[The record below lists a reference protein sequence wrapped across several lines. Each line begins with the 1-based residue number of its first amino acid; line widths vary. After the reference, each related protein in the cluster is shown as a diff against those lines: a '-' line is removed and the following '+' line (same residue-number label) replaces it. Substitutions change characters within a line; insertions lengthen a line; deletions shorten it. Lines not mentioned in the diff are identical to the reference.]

1 MASASGESKSAA
13 QRAAQ
18 LRDEISGHDHRYYVL
33 NEPAIP
39 DAEYDRLMKELRTI
53 EEAHPSLVTP
63 DSPTQRVAGAAAAE
77 FAEARHAIPMLS
89 LENGFS
95 EEDLADF
102 DRKVRERLARSES
115 EKAGAIEYAAEP
127 KLDGLAISVMYRD
140 GEYFRAATRGD
151 GVTGEDVTANV
162 ATIRSV
168 PRKLRGKPPAVL
180 EVRGEVFLPFA
191 GFEKMNLD
199 AAARGDKLYVNP
211 RNAASGSLR
220 QLDPRITASRPLDL
234 FFYSL
239 GVVEGGA
246 VPDRQSGLAP
256 WLNSFGLRTCPE
268 AKKVQGV
275 EGCLE
280 YYRDIGARR
289 AKLPYQIDGVVYKVD
304 SRADQEKLGF
314 VSRAPRW
321 ALAHKFPA
329 DEEMTLLED
338 VIFNVGRT
346 GALTPAAKLKPVFV
360 GGVTVSNATLHNM
373 DEVARKGFMIG
384 DTVIVR
390 RAGDVIPEVARY
402 VPEKRP
408 PNARP
413 IVMPTECPVC
423 GSPVVRLEDQAVYK
437 CTGGVLKCRAQR
449 AEWLMHFAGRR
460 AMDIEGLGEKLIE
473 QLVNDGTVS
482 SPADLYSLDAK
493 SLAERERMGEKSAQN
508 VVDAI
513 TKSKSTTLPRL
524 LFALGIPQVGEST
537 ALALAHQ
544 FGSLEKLEA
553 ASAVE
558 VEETPDVGPIVS
570 RSVFEFFQSDLA
582 KSVVERLKAS
592 GVTYEPIRVEERAS
606 LPLGGLTFV
615 ITGTLAGL
623 QRDAAEDALRELGAK
638 VSGSVS
644 KKTSFLVVGAD
655 AGSKLAKAQSLGVRI
670 LDETALEQILKT
682 KQPPGPG

>member
-1 MASASGESKSAA
+1 MAGPKSAATPSAA

-18 LRDEISGHDHRYYVL
+18 LRDEINGHDHRYYVL
-33 NEPAIP
+33 NEPSVP
-39 DAEYDRLMKELRTI
+39 DAEYDRLMKELR
-53 EEAHPSLVTP
+53 ELEAADPALVTA
-63 DSPTQRVAGAAAAE
+63 DSPTQRVAGTAAAE
-77 FAEARHAIPMLS
+77 FGEVKHAIPMLS
-89 LENGFS
+89 LENGFT
-95 EEDLADF
+95 EDDLRDF
-102 DRKVRERLARSES
+102 DRKVRERLGS
-115 EKAGAIEYAAEP
+115 AGHIDYSATP
-127 KLDGLAISVMYRD
+127 KLDGLAISVMYRN

-162 ATIRSV
+162 GTIRSV
-168 PRKLRGKPPAVL
+168 PRRLRGKPPAVL

-191 GFEKMNLD
+191 GFEKMNRD

-220 QLDPRITASRPLDL
+220 QLDPRITAQRPLDL
-234 FFYSL
+234 YFYEL

-246 VPDRQSGLAP
+246 VPERHSALAAQ
-256 WLNSFGLRTCPE
+256 LNAWGLRTCPE
-268 AKKVQGV
+268 GKKVLGV

-280 YYRDIGARR
+280 YHRDIGARR

-329 DEEMTLLED
+329 DEEMTVLEG

-373 DEVARKGFMIG
+373 DEVERKGFMIG
-384 DTVIVR
+384 DTVVVR
-390 RAGDVIPEVARY
+390 RAGDVIPEVVRY
-402 VPEKRP
+402 LPDRRP
-408 PNARP
+408 DNPKP
-413 IVMPTECPVC
+413 IVMPAECPVC
-423 GSPVVRLEDQAVYK
+423 GSPVVRLEEQAVYK

-460 AMDIEGLGEKLIE
+460 AMDVDGLGEKLIE

-482 SPADLYSLDAK
+482 TPADLYELSAP

-513 TKSKSTTLPRL
+513 SKSKQTTLPRL

-537 ALALAHQ
+537 ALALALQ
-544 FGSLEKLEA
+544 FGTVEKLEA
-553 ASAVE
+553 ASAE
-558 VEETPDVGPIVS
+558 QIEETPDVGPIVS

-582 KSVVERLKAS
+582 KSVVERLKKS
-592 GVTYEPIRVEERAS
+592 GVTYEPIKVEERAS
-606 LPLGGLTFV
+606 LPLNGLTFV

-623 QRDAAEDALRELGAK
+623 QREAAEDALRALGAK

-670 LDETALEQILKT
+670 LDETALNEILKT
-682 KQPPGPG
+682 KQPPAPG

>member
-1 MASASGESKSAA
+1 MAAPKTADSQAA
-13 QRAAQ
+13 QRAAA
-18 LRDEISGHDHRYYVL
+18 LRDEINGHDYRYYVL
-33 NEPAIP
+33 SEPSVP
-39 DAEYDRLMKELRTI
+39 DAEYDRLMKELREI
-53 EEAHPSLVTP
+53 ETAHPSLITP
-63 DSPTQRVAGAAAAE
+63 DSPTQRVSGVAAAE
-77 FAEARHAIPMLS
+77 FGEVTHTIPMLS

-95 EEDLADF
+95 DEDLSDF
-102 DRKVRERLARSES
+102 DRKVRERL
-115 EKAGAIEYAAEP
+115 GVPGPIEYAAEP
-127 KLDGLAISVMYRD
+127 KLDGLAISVMYRN
-140 GEYFRAATRGD
+140 GEFLRAATRGD
-151 GVTGEDVTANV
+151 GVTGEDVSANV
-162 ATIRSV
+162 RTIRGL
-168 PRKLRGKPPAVL
+168 PARLRGKPPALL

-191 GFEKMNLD
+191 GFERMNRD

-239 GVVEGGA
+239 GVVEGGGI
-246 VPDRQSGLAP
+246 PDRHSELAAQ
-256 WLNSFGLRTCPE
+256 LNAWGLRTCPE
-268 AKKVQGV
+268 AKKVTGI
-275 EGCLE
+275 EGCLD

-289 AKLPYQIDGVVYKVD
+289 ARLPYQIDGVVYKVD

-329 DEEMTLLED
+329 DEELTILED

-384 DTVIVR
+384 DTVVVR

-402 VPEKRP
+402 LPEKRP
-408 PNARP
+408 ENARP
-413 IVMPTECPVC
+413 IVMPTICPVC
-423 GSPVVRLEDQAVYK
+423 QSPVVRLEDQAVYK

-449 AEWLMHFAGRR
+449 AEWIMHFAARR

-473 QLVNDGTVS
+473 QLVNDGAVS
-482 SPADLYSLDAK
+482 SPADLYDLEAK

-513 TKSKSTTLPRL
+513 TKSKKTTLPRL

-537 ALALAHQ
+537 ALALAQQ
-544 FGSLEKLEA
+544 FGTVEKLEGATA
-553 ASAVE
+553 AE
-558 VEETPDVGPIVS
+558 IEETPDVGPIVS
-570 RSVFEFFQSDLA
+570 RSVFEFFQSELA
-582 KSVVERLKAS
+582 KSVVERLKRS
-592 GVTYEPIRVEERAS
+592 GVTYTPIAVEARAS
-606 LPLGGLTFV
+606 LPLAGLTIV
-615 ITGTLAGL
+615 ITGTLAGM

-655 AGSKLAKAQSLGVRI
+655 AGSKLAKAEALGVRI
-670 LDETALEQILKT
+670 LDEAALEQILKT
-682 KQPPGPG
+682 KQPPAPV

>member
-1 MASASGESKSAA
+1 MDSAK
-13 QRAAQ
+13 
-18 LRDEISGHDHRYYVL
+18 
-33 NEPAIP
+33 
-39 DAEYDRLMKELRTI
+39 KTC
-53 EEAHPSLVTP
+53 
-63 DSPTQRVAGAAAAE
+63 
-77 FAEARHAIPMLS
+77 
-89 LENGFS
+89 
-95 EEDLADF
+95 ADF
-102 DRKVRERLARSES
+102 DRKVRERLAPDQ
-115 EKAGAIEYAAEP
+115 KGGPIEYAAEP

-151 GVTGEDVTANV
+151 GVTGEDVTVNV

-168 PRKLRGKPPAVL
+168 PRRLRGKPPAVL

-191 GFEKMNLD
+191 GFEKMNRD

-246 VPDRQSGLAP
+246 VPDRQSELGP

-268 AKKVQGV
+268 AKKVAGV

-329 DEEMTLLED
+329 DEELTLLED

-390 RAGDVIPEVARY
+390 RAGDVIPEVVRYPAGETPGRCAPDRDAGGMSGLRFAGHAAR
-402 VPEKRP
+402 
-408 PNARP
+408 
-413 IVMPTECPVC
+413 
-423 GSPVVRLEDQAVYK
+423 GSGRLQV
-437 CTGGVLKCRAQR
+437 
-449 AEWLMHFAGRR
+449 HGRR
-460 AMDIEGLGEKLIE
+460 AE
-473 QLVNDGTVS
+473 V
-482 SPADLYSLDAK
+482 PRAAC
-493 SLAERERMGEKSAQN
+493 R
-508 VVDAI
+508 VVDA
-513 TKSKSTTLPRL
+513 LRRAPRH
-524 LFALGIPQVGEST
+524 G
-537 ALALAHQ
+537 H
-544 FGSLEKLEA
+544 
-553 ASAVE
+553 
-558 VEETPDVGPIVS
+558 
-570 RSVFEFFQSDLA
+570 R
-582 KSVVERLKAS
+582 
-592 GVTYEPIRVEERAS
+592 RA
-606 LPLGGLTFV
+606 
-615 ITGTLAGL
+615 
-623 QRDAAEDALRELGAK
+623 R
-638 VSGSVS
+638 
-644 KKTSFLVVGAD
+644 
-655 AGSKLAKAQSLGVRI
+655 
-670 LDETALEQILKT
+670 
-682 KQPPGPG
+682 

>member
-1 MASASGESKSAA
+1 VAATLTAA
-13 QRAAQ
+13 QRAEQ
-18 LRDEISGHDHRYYVL
+18 LRDEINGHDHRYYVL
-33 NEPAIP
+33 NEPSVP
-39 DAEYDRLMKELRTI
+39 DAEYDRLMKELR
-53 EEAHPSLVTP
+53 ELEAADPSLITA
-63 DSPTQRVAGAAAAE
+63 DSPTQRVSGTAASE
-77 FAEARHAIPMLS
+77 FGEVKHAIPMLS
-89 LENGFS
+89 LENGFDD
-95 EEDLADF
+95 EDLADF
-102 DRKVRERLARSES
+102 DRKVRERLSN
-115 EKAGAIEYAAEP
+115 AGPIQYAAEP
-127 KLDGLAISVMYRD
+127 KLDGLAISVMYRN

-168 PRKLRGKPPAVL
+168 PRRLRGKPPAVL

-191 GFEKMNLD
+191 GFEKMNRD

-220 QLDPRITASRPLDL
+220 QLDSRITASRPLDL

-246 VPDRQSGLAP
+246 LPEKHSQLAAQ
-256 WLNSFGLRTCPE
+256 LNEWGLRTCPE
-268 AKKVQGV
+268 AKLVSGV
-275 EGCLE
+275 EGCLA

-289 AKLPYQIDGVVYKVD
+289 PRLPYQIDGVVYKVD

-329 DEEMTLLED
+329 DEEMTILED

-384 DTVIVR
+384 DTVVVR

-402 VPEKRP
+402 LPEKRP
-408 PNARP
+408 ENARP
-413 IVMPTECPVC
+413 IVMPTTCPVC
-423 GSPVVRLEDQAVYK
+423 QSPVTRLEAQAVYK

-449 AEWLMHFAGRR
+449 AEWIMHFAARR
-460 AMDIEGLGEKLIE
+460 ALDIEGLGEKLIE
-473 QLVNDGTVS
+473 QLVEDGSVS
-482 SPADLYSLDAK
+482 TPADLYDLKAAE
-493 SLAERERMGEKSAQN
+493 LAERERMGEKSAQN

-513 TKSKSTTLPRL
+513 TKSKTTTLPRL
-524 LFALGIPQVGEST
+524 LFGLGIPQVGEST
-537 ALALAHQ
+537 AQALAQQ
-544 FGSLEKLEA
+544 FGTVEKLAA
-553 ASAVE
+553 ASASE
-558 VEETPDVGPIVS
+558 IEETPDVGPIVS

-592 GVTYEPIRVEERAS
+592 GVTYEPISVETRAS
-606 LPLGGLTFV
+606 LPLAGLTFV
-615 ITGTLAGL
+615 ITGTLTGL
-623 QRDAAEDALRELGAK
+623 QRDAAEDALRALGAK

-670 LDETALEQILKT
+670 LDEAALEQILKT
-682 KQPPGPG
+682 KQPPALV

>member
-1 MASASGESKSAA
+1 MPGPRDAGK
-13 QRAAQ
+13 RAAQ
-18 LRDEISGHDHRYYVL
+18 LRDAINGHDYRYYVL
-33 NEPAIP
+33 DDPSVP
-39 DAEYDRLMKELRTI
+39 DAEYDRLMTELRGI
-53 EEAHPSLVTP
+53 EAADPTLVTA
-63 DSPTQRVAGAAAAE
+63 DSPTQRVSGSAASE
-77 FAEARHAIPMLS
+77 FGEVKHALPMLS
-89 LENGFS
+89 LENGFTD
-95 EEDLADF
+95 EDLTDF
-102 DRKVRERLARSES
+102 DRKVRERLGVPGPIDYSAT
-115 EKAGAIEYAAEP
+115 P
-127 KLDGLAISVMYRD
+127 KLDGLAISVLYRA
-140 GEYFRAATRGD
+140 GLYVRAATRGD

-191 GFEKMNLD
+191 GFERMNRD
-199 AAARGDKLYVNP
+199 AQARGDKTYVNP

-220 QLDPRITASRPLDL
+220 QLDSRITAQRPLDL
-234 FFYSL
+234 YFYEL

-246 VPDRQSGLAP
+246 VPDRHSELAP
-256 WLNSFGLRTCPE
+256 QLNEWGLRTCPE
-268 AKKVQGV
+268 GKKVVGV
-275 EGCLE
+275 EGCLA

-329 DEEMTLLED
+329 DEELTILED

-384 DTVIVR
+384 DTVVVR

-402 VPEKRP
+402 LPEKRP
-408 PNARP
+408 ADARP
-413 IVMPTECPVC
+413 IVMPVECPVC

-449 AEWLMHFAGRR
+449 AEWIMHFAGRR
-460 AMDIEGLGEKLIE
+460 ALDIEGLGEKLIE
-473 QLVNDGTVS
+473 QLVEDGSIST
-482 SPADLYSLDAK
+482 PADLYTLEAK
-493 SLAERERMGEKSAQN
+493 PLAERERMGEKSARN

-513 TKSKSTTLPRL
+513 AKSRETTLARF
-524 LFALGIPQVGEST
+524 LFGLGIPQVGEST
-537 ALALAHQ
+537 ARALAEH
-544 FGSLEKLEA
+544 FGNLDDLMKATA
-553 ASAVE
+553 AQI
-558 VEETPDVGPIVS
+558 EETPDVGPIVS
-570 RSVFEFFQSDLA
+570 AEAAKFFASPLA
-582 KSVVERLKAS
+582 QDVIARLRGS
-592 GVTYEPIRVEERAS
+592 GVHWKDIDVQRAAA
-606 LPLGGLTFV
+606 LPLAGLAFV

-623 QRDAAEDALRELGAK
+623 QREPAEDALRELGAK

-670 LDETALEQILKT
+670 LDESALEEILKT
-682 KQPPGPG
+682 KQPPA

>member
-1 MASASGESKSAA
+1 MAGRVTAA

-18 LRDEISGHDHRYYVL
+18 LRDEINGHDHRYYVL
-33 NEPAIP
+33 NEPSVP
-39 DAEYDRLMKELRTI
+39 DAEYDRLMKELR
-53 EEAHPSLVTP
+53 ELEAADPALVTP
-63 DSPTQRVAGAAAAE
+63 DSPTQRVSGAAASE
-77 FAEARHAIPMLS
+77 FGEVKHAVPMLS

-95 EEDLADF
+95 EEDLLDF
-102 DRKVRERLARSES
+102 DRKVRERLKSPGPIA
-115 EKAGAIEYAAEP
+115 YAAEP
-127 KLDGLAISVMYRD
+127 KLDGLAISVMYRN

-162 ATIRSV
+162 GTIRSV
-168 PRKLRGKPPAVL
+168 PRRLRGKPPAVL

-191 GFEKMNLD
+191 GFEKMNRE
-199 AAARGDKLYVNP
+199 AATRGDKLYVNP

-220 QLDPRITASRPLDL
+220 QLDSRITASRPLDL

-246 VPDRQSGLAP
+246 VPEKQSELSAQ
-256 WLNSFGLRTCPE
+256 LNEWGLRTCPE
-268 AKKVQGV
+268 GKLVSGV
-275 EGCLE
+275 EGCLG

-321 ALAHKFPA
+321 ALAHKYPA
-329 DEEMTLLED
+329 DEEMTILED

-384 DTVIVR
+384 DTVVVR

-402 VPEKRP
+402 LPDKRP
-408 PNARP
+408 ANARP
-413 IVMPTECPVC
+413 IVMPSNCPVC
-423 GSPVVRLEDQAVYK
+423 GSPVTRLEDQAVYK

-449 AEWLMHFAGRR
+449 AEWVMHFAGRR

-473 QLVNDGTVS
+473 QLVEDGSVS
-482 SPADLYSLDAK
+482 SPADLYELTAAA
-493 SLAERERMGEKSAQN
+493 LAERERMGEKSAKN

-513 TKSKSTTLPRL
+513 AKSRKTTLARL
-524 LFALGIPQVGEST
+524 LYALGIPQVGEST
-537 ALALAHQ
+537 ALALAQQ
-544 FGSLEKLEA
+544 FGSIEKLET
-553 ASAVE
+553 ASAE
-558 VEETPDVGPIVS
+558 QIEETPDVGPIVS

-582 KSVVERLKAS
+582 KSVVERLKKS
-592 GVTYEPIRVEERAS
+592 GVTYEPIKVEERAS
-606 LPLGGLTFV
+606 LPLNGLTFV
-615 ITGTLAGL
+615 ITGTLSGL
-623 QRDAAEDALRELGAK
+623 QRDSAEDALRELGAK

-655 AGSKLAKAQSLGVRI
+655 AGSKLAKAQSLGVPI
-670 LDETALEQILKT
+670 LDEAALEEILKS
-682 KQPPGPG
+682 KRPPATS

>member
-1 MASASGESKSAA
+1 MAATPGDNKSAA

-18 LRDEISGHDHRYYVL
+18 LRDEINGHDHRYYVL

-39 DAEYDRLMKELRTI
+39 DAEYDRLIKELREI
-53 EEAHPSLVTP
+53 EAADPSLVTA
-63 DSPTQRVAGAAAAE
+63 DSPTQRVSGSPAAE
-77 FAEARHAIPMLS
+77 FGEVKHAIPMLS
-89 LENGFS
+89 LENGFTD
-95 EEDLADF
+95 EDLADF
-102 DRKVRERLARSES
+102 DRKVRERLGRSES
-115 EKAGAIEYAAEP
+115 ERAGLVEYAAEP

-140 GEYFRAATRGD
+140 GELFRAATRGD

-168 PRKLRGKPPAVL
+168 PRRLRGKPPAVL

-191 GFEKMNLD
+191 GFEKMNRD

-220 QLDPRITASRPLDL
+220 QLDPRITATRPLDL

-239 GVVEGGA
+239 GVVEGGV
-246 VPDRQSGLAP
+246 VPEKQSALSP

-268 AKKVQGV
+268 AKRVIGV
-275 EGCLE
+275 AGCLE
-280 YYRDIGARR
+280 YYREIGARR
-289 AKLPYQIDGVVYKVD
+289 PKLPYQIDGVVYKVD

-314 VSRAPRW
+314 ISRAPRW

-329 DEEMTLLED
+329 DEELTLLED

-390 RAGDVIPEVARY
+390 RAGDVIPEVVRY
-402 VPEKRP
+402 MPEKRP
-408 PNARP
+408 ADARP
-413 IVMPTECPVC
+413 IVMPTDCPVC
-423 GSPVVRLEDQAVYK
+423 GSPVVRLEEQAVYK

-473 QLVNDGTVS
+473 QLVNDGTVN

-513 TKSKSTTLPRL
+513 TKSKKTTLPRL

-537 ALALAHQ
+537 ALALAQQ
-544 FGSLEKLEA
+544 FGSVEKLEV
-553 ASAVE
+553 ASATE
-558 VEETPDVGPIVS
+558 IEETPDVGPIVS
-570 RSVFEFFQSDLA
+570 RSVFEFFQSSLA

-592 GVTYEPIRVEERAS
+592 GVTYEPIKVEERAS
-606 LPLGGLTFV
+606 LPLAGLTVV

-623 QRDAAEDALRELGAK
+623 QRDVAEDALRELGAK

-670 LDETALEQILKT
+670 LDEAALELILKT